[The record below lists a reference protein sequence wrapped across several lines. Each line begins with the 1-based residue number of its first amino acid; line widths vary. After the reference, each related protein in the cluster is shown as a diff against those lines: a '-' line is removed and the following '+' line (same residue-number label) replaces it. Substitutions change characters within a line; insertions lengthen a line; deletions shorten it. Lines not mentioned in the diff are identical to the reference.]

1 MRELYAFGAA
11 VGLVTVGVGCDAAV
25 PVTVAGVF
33 CGVGD
38 AEGMAVAGDDGAV
51 EKAEHEASSSQQQ
64 NIVEVKR
71 TKRYN
76 MHYPS

>member
-1 MRELYAFGAA
+1 LYAFGAA
-11 VGLVTVGVGCDAAV
+11 VGLVAIGGGGDTAV

-33 CGVGD
+33 CAVGD
-38 AEGMAVAGDDGAV
+38 VEGMVVVGDDGAV

-64 NIVEVKR
+64 NRVKIKR